1 MNRKDFGD
9 DFFWGVSTAAYQI
22 EGSITADGKGPSIWD
37 VFSKKK
43 NKIFNNQNG
52 DIACDFYNKFTQDL
66 YLIYELKIPNFRFS
80 ISWSRIFPNGTGQ
93 INQQGI
99 DFYNRVIDLCL
110 ELNIE
115 PWITLYHWDL
125 PEKLQEKGGW
135 TNRDIINWF
144 SEFVT
149 CCVKH
154 FGDRVSKWIVLNEP
168 MVFTG
173 AGYFL
178 GVHAPGLRG
187 LNNFIASVHHA
198 AMCQAAGGRII
209 RSLHPNPYIGTTFS
223 HSYLEPY
230 NTDNVKD
237 HHATKKVDA
246 LLNRLFIEPLLG
258 LGYPLADLSILN
270 RIEKFIKP
278 NDMELISFKMDF
290 IGLQVYTRELIK
302 YVPFQP
308 FLQANIVKA
317 SQRFVHH
324 TIMDWEVH
332 PDCIYKAVK
341 KIEQY
346 ENVKEIII
354 TENGAAFDDDL
365 KDKRIFDLLR
375 KDYLQNHLNKLLK
388 AKKEGSN
395 IKGYFVW
402 TLVDNFEWAEG
413 YKPKFGLVHLDH
425 QTQKRTIKESGF
437 WYRDFLS

>member
-308 FLQANIVKA
+308 FLQANIVNLETNKKA
-317 SQRFVHH
+317 L
-324 TIMDWEVH
+324 
-332 PDCIYKAVK
+332 VK
-341 KIEQY
+341 ILAEIKIE
-346 ENVKEIII
+346 
-354 TENGAAFDDDL
+354 
-365 KDKRIFDLLR
+365 KDKVDKLTQRINIATHSANIGVWELDMDSKDLNWDNQMYTLFGIN
-375 KDYLQNHLNKLLK
+375 KDEIFLTTDMDMIPVS
-388 AKKEGSN
+388 KEYFYNITKQTKENSKIFTIASSSN
-395 IKGYFVW
+395 EIKSMV
-402 TLVDNFEWAEG
+402 L
-413 YKPKFGLVHLDH
+413 
-425 QTQKRTIKESGF
+425 
-437 WYRDFLS
+437 